1 MKALVLGISGQVG
14 SYLAEILLDKDY
26 EVYGLVRR
34 SSTNNLDRIMH
45 VLDKIRVVNGDMTDQ
60 TSLDEAIRRIRP
72 DEVYNLAAQSYVHT
86 SWDQP
91 FLTMDITGLGVMRIL
106 EAIRKYAPETT
117 RFVTASSS
125 EMFGNVQE
133 TPQTEKTPFW
143 PRSPYGCAKALGH
156 WVTVNARESW
166 GAFACSAIFFN
177 MESKRRGLEFVTRKI
192 THAVARIK
200 SGLQKELRLG
210 NLDSIR
216 DWGYAPE
223 YAMGMYLMLQQNN
236 PDDFVFATGQARTVK
251 TWLETAFGYARLD
264 WRDYVIIDE
273 NLKRPAEV
281 DLLLGNASKAKQILG
296 WEAKMPFEEIVKR
309 MVDADMEL
317 VGKASTMCTSATH
330 HNG

>member
-223 YAMGMYLMLQQNN
+223 YAMGMYLMLQQND
-236 PDDFVFATGQARTVK
+236 PDAFVFATGQARTVK

-264 WRDYVIIDE
+264 WQDYVIIDE